1 MRKLFTD
8 GYNSFW
14 HVVFGILGYYSYII
28 IVLFIFYQ
36 LVTDFYN
43 NNSNYIIDIIECLFG
58 LILIAIMHKLYY
70 QLSSHLIDLEWN
82 SV

>member
-14 HVVFGILGYYSYII
+14 HVVFGMMGYYSYII
-28 IVLFIFYQ
+28 IVLFIVYQ

-43 NNSNYIIDIIECLFG
+43 NNSNYVIDIIEGLFG
-58 LILIAIMHKLYY
+58 LMLMVIIHKLYI
-70 QLSSHLIDLEWN
+70 LFRHRLK
-82 SV
+82 

>member
-14 HVVFGILGYYSYII
+14 HVVFGMMGYYYYII
-28 IVLFIFYQ
+28 IVLFIVYQ

-43 NNSNYIIDIIECLFG
+43 NNSNYIIDITEGLFG
-58 LILIAIMHKLYY
+58 FMLMVIIHKLYI
-70 QLSSHLIDLEWN
+70 LFRHRLK
-82 SV
+82 